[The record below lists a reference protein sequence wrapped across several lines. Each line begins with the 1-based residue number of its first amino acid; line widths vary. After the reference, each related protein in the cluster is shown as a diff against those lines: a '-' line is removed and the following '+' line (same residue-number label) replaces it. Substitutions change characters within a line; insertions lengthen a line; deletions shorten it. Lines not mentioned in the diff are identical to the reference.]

1 MYRMGFTSRSDKTSF
16 QISVSRCTDSMVAA
30 TYMQAGSKIP
40 DASTAGLHLYM
51 NYDLSSF
58 SISSFQ
64 RAEVE

>member
-16 QISVSRCTDSMVAA
+16 QISLSRCTDSMVAA
-30 TYMQAGSKIP
+30 IYMQAGSKLP
-40 DASTAGLHLYM
+40 DAIAEGFHLYM
-51 NYDLSSF
+51 NYDFSSF

>member
-16 QISVSRCTDSMVAA
+16 QISLSRCTDSMVEA
-30 TYMQAGSKIP
+30 TYMQAGIKLP
-40 DASTAGLHLYM
+40 DVNAARFHLYM